1 MKNYLPLTYPKMILL
16 SIFFIISGFSLC
28 FSQTKSQIIADGAE
42 LTKVSSDYK
51 FTEGPAVDAQGNVY
65 FTDQPND
72 RIMKWSEDGTITTF
86 MEPAG
91 RANGLYFDAEG
102 NLFACADEHNQLW
115 KITPEKLV
123 TVVIE
128 NYEGQLLNGPNDLWI
143 HPDGGLYF
151 TDPFYK
157 RPYWSRTE
165 KEIQEQNVY
174 YLSPHKKMMEIAAT
188 DLVQPNGIIGTPN
201 GKKLYVADIGD
212 RKTYSFKINKD
223 GTLSDRKL
231 FTEMGSDGMTI
242 DSKGNVYLT
251 GKGVTVFNKKGEEI
265 EHISIDEGWTANVT
279 FGGKDRQTLFIT
291 AMGSVYTLR
300 MKVRGQ

>member
-1 MKNYLPLTYPKMILL
+1 MILL
-16 SIFFIISGFSLC
+16 SIFFIISGFSPC

-251 GKGVTVFNKKGEEI
+251 GKGVTVFNKKGEQI
-265 EHISIDEGWTANVT
+265 EHIPIDEGWTANVT